1 MQPYHTSAHGKGTW
15 AKHYGRH
22 PPSYSTNTSDQ
33 ESTEGTYTGV
43 TDSEASMSE
52 RSNLPFQ
59 QAALSNRQDGQ
70 KTSDDAKLSTSG
82 SNSGSSSPVCI
93 LPATVLFGSAV
104 KSVSFGS
111 IINSSNGGNGAAEA
125 DRHVLPSVHGSEMDR
140 LTVLVN
146 TKSKGAIHKKDVTTA
161 HEDSS
166 RELKP
171 AGYSMRYQGLFS
183 GHYVSG
189 VTETRRLYPPPKAKS
204 SAESDT
210 AISVGS
216 TAGSHHSVLETEL
229 AREEPLHD
237 VRLPELASKVYA
249 ANKGVDKSG
258 FSRAATS
265 RSDVTT
271 EEIDGANVAIKDNE
285 DDSLVGIHGI
295 VKPMH
300 EVAMEGGDNDAD
312 DNRDESA
319 GRTKVEEKCTE
330 GHPDNISTL
339 ATTSVQSL
347 GTVRTGS
354 TGQGLDVQDRR
365 HLSEQHSDDIEQA
378 VTAEHPKSVSIL
390 ATPYAE
396 SLDPIDTGSI
406 GQSLGVQGTYRLPG
420 DFKDVVFEEH
430 QESVTTFA
438 GTYVESLLRTV
449 GTGSTG
455 QSIDVQDRGRISEQY
470 SDDTREVGTG
480 RHGEHVSILATPY
493 AESLDPAHTGTTGQN
508 LGVQGTYRL
517 PGDFKEVVFE
527 EHQESV
533 TTFAGTYVESLLR
546 TIGIKFKG
554 QDIDRTVHSEQ
565 YSIEDTRSSKITIRL
580 SKLEP
585 NTSDSEGMLRKEV
598 EDESRHEQTRVATKC
613 FSNIGEQTE
622 FSTREGACA
631 SGMCSNEINPTS
643 SLDVN
648 NGSASVMSDE
658 MTLTPARSKPKALH
672 SGIAL
677 AAIWDLF
684 ERTKSRQ
691 SVAANAG
698 RDPRSMPQLALPA
711 NPNTTAASR
720 RNLREDAEKEFGT
733 RLTLPSGTTV
743 TERLRRGDRGINMSI
758 SDESCLTHRDLS
770 VQNDGKAKASWRKLW
785 GRAKELSAA
794 TGGNSSVVGQGSS
807 LPIAQSGE
815 PHVHQAVKGATH
827 GHVEGHSH
835 GSASS
840 SSGDTRWPK

>member
-1 MQPYHTSAHGKGTW
+1 
-15 AKHYGRH
+15 
-22 PPSYSTNTSDQ
+22 
-33 ESTEGTYTGV
+33 
-43 TDSEASMSE
+43 
-52 RSNLPFQ
+52 
-59 QAALSNRQDGQ
+59 
-70 KTSDDAKLSTSG
+70 
-82 SNSGSSSPVCI
+82 
-93 LPATVLFGSAV
+93 
-104 KSVSFGS
+104 
-111 IINSSNGGNGAAEA
+111 
-125 DRHVLPSVHGSEMDR
+125 
-140 LTVLVN
+140 
-146 TKSKGAIHKKDVTTA
+146 
-161 HEDSS
+161 
-166 RELKP
+166 
-171 AGYSMRYQGLFS
+171 
-183 GHYVSG
+183 
-189 VTETRRLYPPPKAKS
+189 
-204 SAESDT
+204 
-210 AISVGS
+210 
-216 TAGSHHSVLETEL
+216 
-229 AREEPLHD
+229 
-237 VRLPELASKVYA
+237 
-249 ANKGVDKSG
+249 
-258 FSRAATS
+258 
-265 RSDVTT
+265 
-271 EEIDGANVAIKDNE
+271 
-285 DDSLVGIHGI
+285 
-295 VKPMH
+295 
-300 EVAMEGGDNDAD
+300 MEGGDNDAD

-339 ATTSVQSL
+339 ATTSVESL

-365 HLSEQHSDDIEQA
+365 RFSEQYSDDIKQA

-770 VQNDGKAKASWRKLW
+770 VQNDGKAKASWRKL
-785 GRAKELSAA
+785 
-794 TGGNSSVVGQGSS
+794 
-807 LPIAQSGE
+807 
-815 PHVHQAVKGATH
+815 
-827 GHVEGHSH
+827 
-835 GSASS
+835 
-840 SSGDTRWPK
+840 